1 MVNKQI
7 NYNSEWDVE
16 LEKLR
21 ECLRDSEIK
30 YIEKGIS
37 SEQNETTMFDRLNI
51 LIKFYEEANTNFNEF
66 SINSS
71 ISQLHVTN
79 RIKNDKLKKLKRY
92 KELVKK
98 QDESIN

>member
-1 MVNKQI
+1 MVNKQK

-37 SEQNETTMFDRLNI
+37 S
-51 LIKFYEEANTNFNEF
+51 
-66 SINSS
+66 
-71 ISQLHVTN
+71 
-79 RIKNDKLKKLKRY
+79 
-92 KELVKK
+92 
-98 QDESIN
+98 